1 MLRLQLRNLCLSSLL
16 LVIVLAA
23 CSPTQGYKLSRR
35 EVVTGSQV
43 RSIINADSSLL
54 YKASISLYSKY
65 YSGLILLKQTDAN
78 TSHLVFVTELGM
90 KMFDFQMRDNQ
101 MKLIY
106 VFEPLNKPELLN
118 LLENDMK
125 LIFLQHLLNK
135 EADVY
140 EKAGKNARIYKVKD
154 KKQRHFYIADASSQT
169 VSHTLVKGW
178 MRVKEK
184 VEYSYDNNRNASQIK
199 LRHKGFIR
207 LKIELTAITKKV

>member
-1 MLRLQLRNLCLSSLL
+1 MAPSQLKNLCLNSLL
-16 LVIVLAA
+16 LILLFAA

-35 EVVTGSQV
+35 EVVSSTQV

-54 YKASISLYSKY
+54 YKASITLYSKY
-65 YSGLILLKQTDAN
+65 YSGLILLKQTDAT

-90 KMFDFQMRDNQ
+90 KMFDFQIRDNQ

-125 LIFLQHLLNK
+125 LIFLQHVLNK
-135 EADVY
+135 EADLY
-140 EKAGKNARIYKVKD
+140 EKTGENTRVYKVKD
-154 KKQRHFYIADASSQT
+154 KKQRHFYVTDASSRT
-169 VSHTLVKGW
+169 VSRTLVKGR
-178 MRVKEK
+178 MRAKEK
-184 VEYSYDNNRNASQIK
+184 VEYSYDNHGNASHIR

-207 LKIELTAITKKV
+207 LKIELTAITKKA